1 MKAFVT
7 GGTGFIGSHLVS
19 HLLDQQFDVVCLA
32 RSRSKA
38 KRVFADRIPELIIGD
53 MENTEALEAGCSGT
67 DVVFHLAGIIAAR
80 SEAEFF
86 RTNAEA
92 TRKLAR
98 AAANQSS
105 LSRILYVSSLAAA
118 GPTRRGLVV
127 SDPSASD
134 PVTDYGRSKLAGED
148 ALRGSTL
155 PWTIVRPPAVYG
167 PGDRELLRVF
177 KLARLGIIPIFGDGS
192 QELSLVHAKDLAR
205 AILAAAVHGSRNTT
219 YYPAHREIVTSRQ
232 LVETIFRAV
241 KRRETGS
248 PRLIK
253 IPQGLGRLVLQVT
266 GAAAKLTGQTTI
278 LSPDKGAEFF
288 APAWTCDPSKLA
300 DDTGWSAEYD
310 AARGIAE
317 TTDWYRSQRWL

>member
-7 GGTGFIGSHLVS
+7 GGTGFIGSHLVN

-98 AAANQSS
+98 AATSQSS

-118 GPTRRGLVV
+118 GPTRRGLLV

-177 KLARLGIIPIFGDGS
+177 KLARLGVIPIFGDGS
-192 QELSLVHAKDLAR
+192 QELSLIHARDLAR
-205 AILAAAVHGSRNTT
+205 AILAAAIHGKKCMT
-219 YYPAHREIVTSRQ
+219 YYTAHREIVTSRQ

-253 IPQGLGRLVLQVT
+253 IPQVLGRLVLQVT
-266 GAAAKLTGQTTI
+266 GAAAKLVGQATI

-288 APAWTCDPSKLA
+288 APAWTCDPSKLE

-310 AARGIAE
+310 TVRGIAE